1 VESIAEA
8 HVRLIRIV
16 VVIRSQ
22 RKRCLNVLAH
32 AASTCR
38 STITGSVKVNVEP
51 CPGCDSIPL
60 LLEGNVFLLE
70 RLAPERP
77 FRCRRPLARIKSVA
91 RD

>member
-51 CPGCDSIPL
+51 CPVPL

>member
-1 VESIAEA
+1 MWIGLVESIAEA

-38 STITGSVKVNVEP
+38 LTTT
-51 CPGCDSIPL
+51 
-60 LLEGNVFLLE
+60 
-70 RLAPERP
+70 A
-77 FRCRRPLARIKSVA
+77 
-91 RD
+91 